1 MPLQRCVHYV
11 VHVVLEGAR
20 LNVLFVRYNSS
31 VRYCCNCRM
40 ANLTITTTTYNNDY
54 NNNQQQQLETW
65 RRVCSYTDM
74 QHALPSTKRTGKRKT
89 HQSVPVV
96 FGITWRLHPAKTAV
110 EGNHRKKG
118 ADCFRSRYA
127 RHHHKQPQTPNNRG
141 GLRLTSVHQG
151 REGGRDDEID
161 GVEVRRKP
169 RRDSPA
175 LGDLEKRQGSAH
187 NLLRSGRKIVAVVG
201 NTNGDRGGRVR
212 LNTSTVS
219 NGTDRPNLFA
229 HDVVCRPYTRA
240 PEKRCLCQRR
250 LKEKLEK
257 CDRRGTKTMP

>member
-1 MPLQRCVHYV
+1 
-11 VHVVLEGAR
+11 
-20 LNVLFVRYNSS
+20 
-31 VRYCCNCRM
+31 
-40 ANLTITTTTYNNDY
+40 
-54 NNNQQQQLETW
+54 
-65 RRVCSYTDM
+65 M

-110 EGNHRKKG
+110 EKNHRKKG

-175 LGDLEKRQGSAH
+175 VGDLEKRQGSAH
-187 NLLRSGRKIVAVVG
+187 NLLSSGRKSSSLSATRTETEG
-201 NTNGDRGGRVR
+201 DESGSTPRRSPTGQTGRTNSPTMSYATHTQGRQKKGAF
-212 LNTSTVS
+212 VS
-219 NGTDRPNLFA
+219 DA
-229 HDVVCRPYTRA
+229 
-240 PEKRCLCQRR
+240 
-250 LKEKLEK
+250 
-257 CDRRGTKTMP
+257 